1 MEKEITLFFNSGA
14 YAYFIAQFC
23 IAAGLG
29 GLGGLASVLLTKR
42 APSEAAMKQYTAK
55 EGTPEKKREKADEL
69 IKLYKALTS
78 GCIILAFSVIAILA
92 HSGSIITGFTGAADF
107 FSIEGASALNI
118 TVSNRVAD
126 GAGNLHSILYLPVFL
141 ILLHIPILRFALAM
155 LLRHSMVSSLS
166 NLGLGL
172 GFMITAFLTYLD
184 PYQLQLIEIVLVMFF
199 IFVAQNLYTAWF
211 ARFVNWGGIICFG
224 LLLCMELAT
233 GVLVLV
239 CGNYFYL
246 FSAGHLCYILGPL
259 AVVATFAMLVFAI
272 ILGNKML
279 PKMSVPVRP

>member
-29 GLGGLASVLLTKR
+29 LLGGIAAILLTKR
-42 APSEAAMKQYTAK
+42 RPSPAAIKKYTEK
-55 EGTPEKKREKADEL
+55 EGTVEKKKAKEDEL
-69 IKLYKALTS
+69 IKLYNALTS
-78 GCIILAFSVIAILA
+78 GCVVLAFSVVAILA

-107 FSIEGASALNI
+107 FSIEGLDSLNATI
-118 TVSNRVAD
+118 TISNRVAD
-126 GAGNLHSILYLPVFL
+126 GAGNLHSILYLPVLL
-141 ILLHIPILRFALAM
+141 ILIHIPILRFALAL
-155 LLRHSMVSSLS
+155 LLRHSMVSSVI
-166 NLGLGL
+166 NFGLGL
-172 GFMITAFLTYLD
+172 GFSIAAFLVYLD
-184 PYQLQLIEIVLVMFF
+184 PYQLQLIELTLVLFF
-199 IFVAQNLYTAWF
+199 IFVAQNLYTGWF

-246 FSAGHLCYILGPL
+246 FSAGHLCYILGPM

-272 ILGNKML
+272 LLGNKML
-279 PKMSVPVRP
+279 PKAITM